1 MGFLKEQAVSWFRR
15 LEITKKVIMVG
26 KISDKDDILTVEEK
40 LIYLIVKK
48 TEIRLEM
55 TTWRRE

>member
-26 KISDKDDILTVEEK
+26 KISDKDDILTVGDK
-40 LIYLIVKK
+40 LIDLIVKK
-48 TEIRLEM
+48 EKI
-55 TTWRRE
+55 